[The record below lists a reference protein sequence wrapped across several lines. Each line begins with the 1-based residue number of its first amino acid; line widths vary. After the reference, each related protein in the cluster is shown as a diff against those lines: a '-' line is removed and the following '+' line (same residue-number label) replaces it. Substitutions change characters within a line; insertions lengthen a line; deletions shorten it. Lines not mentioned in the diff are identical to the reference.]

1 MHYTY
6 YLCYYQ
12 LYIGNA
18 VLLAVYCISCTG
30 ELSPLFFQLFKLS
43 SPSFYCYLHT
53 IPKRSIPLFFLVN
66 KKRPTKTIYT
76 IPRIP
81 FPIKTA
87 YSIFL
92 RDLPIPML
100 LPVRWQ
106 GCSGCSFPKA
116 QSSAFSLPVT
126 VFRLYSYQPHYFP
139 KNTTHY
145 GNISSITKMLLQRQ
159 YY

>member
-1 MHYTY
+1 MVFP
-6 YLCYYQ
+6 
-12 LYIGNA
+12 
-18 VLLAVYCISCTG
+18 VLVNCPPFS
-30 ELSPLFFQLFKLS
+30 FQLFKLS
-43 SPSFYCYLHT
+43 SPSYGYLHT

-81 FPIKTA
+81 FPIKTT
-87 YSIFL
+87 YSNFL

-106 GCSGCSFPKA
+106 CPNAACSFPKA

-126 VFRLYSYQPHYFP
+126 VFRLYCDLRGRRLLKGLP
-139 KNTTHY
+139 
-145 GNISSITKMLLQRQ
+145 NIMEWYTVSGFIIIYANQNIDREKMILFWEGRRWCSRRM
-159 YY
+159 